1 LIILAFFTKAVFL
14 GAIVRLPFFA
24 ARTAGFLPFVDP
36 SFDLI
41 APWAM
46 ARLQKI
52 DAIRKPIRLKQLWS
66 SAALLVS

>member
-24 ARTAGFLPFVDP
+24 ARTVGFLPFADP

-46 ARLQKI
+46 TRLEKI
-52 DAIRKPIRLKQLWS
+52 DAMQCDAQADSTQTALKLCW
-66 SAALLVS
+66 